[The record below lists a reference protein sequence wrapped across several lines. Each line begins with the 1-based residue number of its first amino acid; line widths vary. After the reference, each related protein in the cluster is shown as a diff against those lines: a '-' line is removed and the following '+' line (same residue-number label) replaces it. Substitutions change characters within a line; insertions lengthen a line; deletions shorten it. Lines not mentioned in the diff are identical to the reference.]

1 MPCRLA
7 RPARKRVTLLDQ
19 GVNEPIAVCAV
30 KFQLEL
36 GFMHISFP
44 PRLTW
49 IARLALGLALLA
61 QFALAAGAC
70 LLPQRSL
77 ASAPVV
83 ASLVAQDQQLPCSG
97 AGCVAQLPDAD
108 ICRAKVTPGD
118 QAPGPAAISVTPD
131 TASFS
136 FFLFAPRPAVTPL
149 APSRDLVAGSSGSH
163 LSILFCS
170 FQI

>member
-1 MPCRLA
+1 
-7 RPARKRVTLLDQ
+7 
-19 GVNEPIAVCAV
+19 
-30 KFQLEL
+30 
-36 GFMHISFP
+36 MHISFP

-49 IARLALGLALLA
+49 IARLALGLALLG

-77 ASAPVV
+77 GGAPVV
-83 ASLVAQDQQLPCSG
+83 TSEASQDQQTPCSG
-97 AGCVAQLPDAD
+97 AGCVAQLPDTD
-108 ICRAKVTPGD
+108 ICLAKVTLGD
-118 QAPGPAAISVTPD
+118 QAPGPSAIIVTPD

-136 FFLFAPRPAVTPL
+136 FFLFAPPL
-149 APSRDLVAGSSGSH
+149 AFAPITSSPDMVAGSSGSH